1 MHNRP
6 THLRPSTEA
15 HAMIE
20 KALAAAVLVICAA
33 LLLRMVLPAEQQR
46 RADRVAK
53 HVWWRLRYVGNRLRH
68 WRRVK
73 RADAMREAK
82 EAIERA
88 SKKRTLH

>member
-1 MHNRP
+1 
-6 THLRPSTEA
+6 
-15 HAMIE
+15 MIE

-46 RADRVAK
+46 RADRAAQ
-53 HVWWRLRYVGNRLRH
+53 HLWWRLRYIGNRLRH

-82 EAIERA
+82 DAIERA
-88 SKKRTLH
+88 QRKRTLH